1 MAGTFE
7 LDLQEELGGG
17 CSRFREQ
24 RCRKEQSVLEEQSC
38 GAWGALGRRVWWP
51 VALVRGAVSSLSPPI
66 FTFSPQFAL
75 CF

>member
-38 GAWGALGRRVWWP
+38 GAWGALGRRHEVEFGGLWP
-51 VALVRGAVSSLSPPI
+51 
-66 FTFSPQFAL
+66 L
-75 CF
+75 CEVL